1 MRTTSVVAIV
11 VSALVLAGAFVF
23 YSANSSQHPPPT
35 STESTSSTSSSSA
48 SASISA
54 TSNSSSW
61 TVIQTNTTLYY
72 GPACTPLGL
81 FQMSCPTID
90 KASHSPSLSN
100 VDVVSYRGEELYDV
114 NSSYVINGQRLTY
127 TIGFTNDTIICVSPL
142 YDGYALCP
150 VHPVFPAIGIP
161 TPSASALNASTGLR
175 LDLELSSST
184 EGINVTVG
192 VYNTLD
198 KVNNVTSASDWAIYS
213 NSLNDICGNQVAA
226 FAVYQGNYG
235 AGNFTTGSPLAMDNV
250 HGGAVCPQLSPSVVY
265 SFSPDSGVASIPGG
279 RFASGPSS
287 MNVTLTYTTSGYT
300 TCSVG
305 TLSFRPS
312 DASGLWECAQN
323 DAYKF
328 NPFPPG
334 TYTVVGLD
342 QWGDVAILH
351 FVVAGL

>member
-1 MRTTSVVAIV
+1 MRTTAVVAIALA
-11 VSALVLAGAFVF
+11 ALVLAGAFVL
-23 YSANSSQHPPPT
+23 YSTNSSQHPPPT

-48 SASISA
+48 SPSVSV

-61 TVIQTNTTLYY
+61 TVIRTNTTLHY
-72 GPACTPLGL
+72 GLACTPLGL
-81 FQMSCPTID
+81 FEMSCPTID
-90 KASHSPSLSN
+90 KALHSPSLSN

-127 TIGFTNDTIICVSPL
+127 TIGFNNDTVVCVSPS
-142 YDGYALCP
+142 YDGYVLCP
-150 VHPVFPAIGIP
+150 VHPIFPTIGII
-161 TPSASALNASTGLR
+161 TPSASALNASNGLR
-175 LDLELSSST
+175 LDLELSNST
-184 EGINVTVG
+184 EGVNVTVG

-198 KVNNVTSASDWAIYS
+198 TVNNVTSASDWAIYS

-235 AGNFTTGSPLAMDNV
+235 AGNFTASSPLAMDNV
-250 HGGAVCPQLSPSVVY
+250 QGGSVCPELSPSVVY
-265 SFSPDSGVASIPGG
+265 SFSPDSGVASIQAG

-287 MNVTLTYTTSGYT
+287 MNVTLSYTTSGYS
-300 TCSVG
+300 TCGVKAP
-305 TLSFRPS
+305 SFEPS
-312 DASGLWECAQN
+312 DASGLWVCAQDN
-323 DAYKF
+323 AYKF

-351 FVVAGL
+351 FVVAG

>member
-1 MRTTSVVAIV
+1 MRTTAVVAIAV
-11 VSALVLAGAFVF
+11 AALVLVGAFVL
-23 YSANSSQHPPPT
+23 YSSNNAQHPPPT
-35 STESTSSTSSSSA
+35 STESTSPTSSSSA
-48 SASISA
+48 SPSIPA

-81 FQMSCPTID
+81 FEFSCPTMD

-127 TIGFTNDTIICVSPL
+127 TIGFTNDTIICVSPS
-142 YDGYALCP
+142 YDGYVLCP
-150 VHPVFPAIGIP
+150 VHPIFPTIGISA
-161 TPSASALNASTGLR
+161 PSASALNASNGLR
-175 LDLELSSST
+175 LDLQLSNST

-192 VYNTLD
+192 MYNTLD
-198 KVNNVTSASDWAIYS
+198 TVNNVTSASDWAIYS

-235 AGNFTTGSPLAMDNV
+235 AGNFTAGSPLAMDNV
-250 HGGAVCPQLSPSVVY
+250 QGGSVCPELSPSVVY
-265 SFSPDSGVASIPGG
+265 SFSPDSGVASAPAGA
-279 RFASGPSS
+279 FASGPPS
-287 MNVTLTYTTSGYT
+287 MNVTLSYTTSGYS
-300 TCSVG
+300 TCGASAP
-305 TLSFRPS
+305 SFRPS
-312 DASGLWECAQN
+312 DASGLWVCASEN
-323 DAYKF
+323 AYKF

-342 QWGDVAILH
+342 QWGDAAILH
-351 FVVAGL
+351 FEVYG